1 MNAAADFDW
10 LSASPWTI
18 TLATGAGGATG
29 GAAGATGPAGGGSA
43 WIPGD
48 GVQPAAGDAT
58 TGQSGPSGP
67 SQAAP
72 SMFQGG
78 FIWIMLGMIVIM
90 LVVSTIGPRRER
102 KRRDEM
108 LGALQKHDKVQT
120 TGGVIGSIVELKPDT
135 VVLKVDESSNTRITF
150 SRASIQVVLSSR
162 GAPGEV
168 ADIGDEKP

>member
-1 MNAAADFDW
+1 MNADADLDW

-18 TLATGAGGATG
+18 TLANGGAGTSGA
-29 GAAGATGPAGGGSA
+29 GPAGAGGSA

-48 GVQPAAGDAT
+48 GAQPASGAGT
-58 TGQSGPSGP
+58 PGQTGQP
-67 SQAAP
+67 SQNQAP
-72 SMFQGG
+72 STMFQGG

-90 LVVSTIGPRRER
+90 LVVSTLGPRRER

-108 LGALQKHDKVQT
+108 LGALQKHDRVQT

-162 GAPGEV
+162 GGPGEV
-168 ADIGDEKP
+168 ADLADQKS